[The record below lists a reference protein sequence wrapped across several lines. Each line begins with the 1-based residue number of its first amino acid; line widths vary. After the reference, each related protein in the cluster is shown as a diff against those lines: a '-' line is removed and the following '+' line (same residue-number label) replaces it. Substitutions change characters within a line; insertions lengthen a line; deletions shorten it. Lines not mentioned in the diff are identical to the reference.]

1 MFLKG
6 RSDLLWY
13 YNFYEGTGTT
23 IHDDSG
29 NGYDGTAS
37 AAGWAKDKDGSYSF
51 VMNGATNKRVIDL
64 GQRFTQINGNFTII
78 TWVKCGASQMT
89 YADIFG
95 CHDQIGSSYYGG
107 VCQQNGSTLNQ
118 YTWGVGHTTNWG
130 NTVVVTLT
138 ANKWQMLTYTRNSST
153 GNFKAFIDARQV
165 DTNTDA
171 NTWATHPTQ
180 NWQIGRGWD
189 HVDDRYWNGQMAFFA
204 VILNELTLPEI
215 KRIYRDTYI
224 EA

>member
-1 MFLKG
+1 MKKLLTVFIILG
-6 RSDLLWY
+6 FFANSAFEDFPTSPSFGDTFTNPVGDIYTCDTAPIYSDS
-13 YNFYEGTGTT
+13 FGG
-23 IHDDSG
+23 SG
-29 NGYDGTAS
+29 V
-37 AAGWAKDKDGSYSF
+37 GS
-51 VMNGATNKRVIDL
+51 NW
-64 GQRFTQINGNFTII
+64 TQIPANGT
-78 TWVKCGASQMT
+78 VSE
-89 YADIFG
+89 
-95 CHDQIGSSYYGG
+95 GG